1 MMMIQSPKKSCYVQA
16 NAAEQGTEKCCRL
29 FVKAVFETTF
39 YHLSPLLYA
48 DKTFNKIKRFTN
60 KVRFINKNT
69 KWVYYVHSVQLYLQY
84 KAGTEV
90 KLDKEKF
97 FRNITLAESFGIENI
112 SNVPYC

>member
-48 DKTFNKIKRFTN
+48 DKTFNKN
-60 KVRFINKNT
+60 KTI
-69 KWVYYVHSVQLYLQY
+69 Y
-84 KAGTEV
+84 
-90 KLDKEKF
+90 EK
-97 FRNITLAESFGIENI
+97 S
-112 SNVPYC
+112 